1 MQNVYALPSD
11 CSSVTAILNPIDG
24 MPLEQMSQAVFDESV
39 GPRTLVEDV
48 EIFCVYDDSTETSPP
63 VLHQVEFYPPPKY
76 ARGFP
81 VNYRRAA
88 LGFDGGNTS
97 GSPLPFVTDLA
108 LLAGGRA
115 DIATHLEKLP
125 LAAKYE
131 LEFAAA
137 LGDMLRVEHQ
147 QRRKAQIV
155 RMAPRFVRHRVAR
168 ALRGRRTGF
177 TGYEGPS

>member
-1 MQNVYALPSD
+1 MQDEHPLPSD
-11 CSSVTAILNPIDG
+11 GSSLSAITNKKNG
-24 MPLEQMSQAVFDESV
+24 MPLEQMSQAVFDEAT

-108 LLAGGRA
+108 L
-115 DIATHLEKLP
+115 
-125 LAAKYE
+125 
-131 LEFAAA
+131 
-137 LGDMLRVEHQ
+137 
-147 QRRKAQIV
+147 
-155 RMAPRFVRHRVAR
+155 
-168 ALRGRRTGF
+168 
-177 TGYEGPS
+177 